1 MRAWENHAM
10 IQTTDEQYHN
20 HAREPNRKRTAKYYP
35 QISNQAK
42 PSNPQISPLF
52 PHFFAKPFKAFFPQI
67 EPLHRA
73 KPSKENKDNRKKE
86 TKRHTTKLM

>member
-1 MRAWENHAM
+1 M

-20 HAREPNRKRTAKYYP
+20 HAREPKPQTHRKILPANFEPSQTEQP
-35 QISNQAK
+35 QISA
-42 PSNPQISPLF
+42 LF
-52 PHFFAKPFKAFFPQI
+52 SALFRQTFQGIFFPQI

-73 KPSKENKDNRKKE
+73 KPSKENKDNRKRE